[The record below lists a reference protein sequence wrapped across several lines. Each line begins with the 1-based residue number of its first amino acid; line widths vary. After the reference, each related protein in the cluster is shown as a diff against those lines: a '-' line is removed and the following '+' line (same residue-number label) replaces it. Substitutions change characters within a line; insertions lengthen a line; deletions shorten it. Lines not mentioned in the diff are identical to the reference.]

1 MPDKNNSKKVE
12 NNTTTPY
19 TINSECIWDGDIGIY
34 NYHYSDNY
42 KCETNI
48 KKNTETDKK
57 K

>member
-34 NYHYSDNY
+34 IHHYSDNY

-48 KKNTETDKK
+48 KKNTETEKK

>member
-34 NYHYSDNY
+34 IDDYSHSS
-42 KCETNI
+42 KCETKI
-48 KKNTETDKK
+48 KKSTETDKK